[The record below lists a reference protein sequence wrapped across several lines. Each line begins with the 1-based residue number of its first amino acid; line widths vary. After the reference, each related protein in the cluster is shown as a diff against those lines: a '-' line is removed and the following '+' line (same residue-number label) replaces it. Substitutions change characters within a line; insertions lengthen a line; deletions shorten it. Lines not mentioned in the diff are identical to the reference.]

1 MMYRL
6 KLYNVDDATKKYTIL
21 DLSNGISEVS
31 SATLERQVNSIDSS
45 SISLFH
51 SFLQQSAFNIKSF
64 KTMLEI
70 YNTKK
75 KKYEFR
81 GRVITPDHSMESSGE
96 FKHQLTFEGVK
107 AFLKD
112 SLQKQSFEFDKA
124 PIDLLKLVINHH
136 NSEVGAETYKRF
148 TVGTVDVPKPVIP
161 ADETYR
167 EEEKYFYRYD
177 DKDTLTTIEED
188 LVNKYGGVIIIE
200 ITESANII
208 HWYKDYA
215 KEKSTKI
222 ALGENLQN
230 IQYKIDPTDIIT
242 RLKPLGVSSETANGQ
257 EIKLT
262 IANVNKGN
270 PYIDIPE
277 LISIYGVQTG
287 AVDFND
293 MYTPE
298 TLKAA
303 ANKWIKEQNKKVAN
317 VSISLDAIDLELI
330 GLRPDSLEIYNM
342 HLVEVSPLNINDKMK
357 IIGESI
363 DLIQPHN
370 KSVTIGDKPWT
381 MEDVQKQIA
390 RERTKEVERKLAE
403 STTAL
408 NSKIG
413 TVSNDLQN
421 VTKGFNQSTST
432 LQTNIQSQQQLIT
445 GVTSGVTL
453 SDVNG
458 FQPIKNSTLNVGM
471 SVFRVSPPQIDY
483 GVQISDG
490 FFSTTSNT
498 PLQFDGYTVIHFQRY
513 LKVSFSSYMSDG
525 GSGVIE
531 VFSYD
536 GVTTTYYNSVIVD
549 VTGKGNQRLNELLI
563 DLGRPTKRVL
573 NFYFRIKS
581 NSASSIN
588 VKTLY
593 IGTTDY

>member
-1 MMYRL
+1 MYRL
-6 KLYNVDDATKKYTIL
+6 KLFNVDEESNKYTIL
-21 DLSNGISEVS
+21 DLAEGISELS
-31 SATLERQVNSIDSS
+31 SATLERQINSIDSS

-51 SFLQQSAFNIKSF
+51 SFLDKTKFNIKSF

-75 KKYEFR
+75 NKFEFR

-112 SLQKQSFEFDKA
+112 SLQIQSFEFDKA

-136 NSEVGAETYKRF
+136 NSEVKTETYKRF
-148 TVGTVDVPKPVIP
+148 SVGTVDVPKPVIP
-161 ADETYR
+161 VDETYR

-177 DKDTLTTIEED
+177 DKDTLSTIEED
-188 LVNKYGGVIIIE
+188 LVNKYGGTIVIE
-200 ITESANII
+200 LTESENII

-215 KEKSTKI
+215 KEKTTKI

-262 IANVNKGN
+262 IADVNNGN
-270 PYIDIPE
+270 PYIDIPD
-277 LISIYGVQTG
+277 LISVYGVQTG

-303 ANKWIKEQNKKVAN
+303 ANKWIKEQSKKVAN
-317 VSISLDAIDLELI
+317 VSISLDALDLELI
-330 GLRPDSLEIYNM
+330 GLRPDSLEIFNV
-342 HLVEVSPLNINDKMK
+342 HTVEVAPLNISDKMK

-390 RERTKEVERKLAE
+390 RERTREVERKLAE

-408 NSKIG
+408 NYKIG
-413 TVSNDLQN
+413 AVSNDLKN
-421 VTKGFNQSTST
+421 VTEGFNESTST
-432 LQTNIQSQQQLIT
+432 LQSNIQSQQQLIT

-458 FQPIKNSTLNVGM
+458 YQPIKNSTLNVGLG
-471 SVFRVSPPQIDY
+471 VFKVDPQIIDAT
-483 GVQISDG
+483 VQVKDG
-490 FFSTTSNT
+490 FYVSNNQT
-498 PLQFDGYTVIHFQRY
+498 PVQFDAYTVIHHQRY
-513 LKVSFSSYMSDG
+513 LRVIFSSYMDSTATG
-525 GSGVIE
+525 AIE

-536 GVTTTYYNSVIVD
+536 GVITTYYNSITVD
-549 VTGKGNQRLNELLI
+549 SVGKVNQKVNELLI
-563 DLGRPTKRVL
+563 DLGKPTKKIL

-581 NSASSIN
+581 NSAVNAN
-588 VKTLY
+588 VREIY
-593 IGTTDY
+593 VGTTDY

>member
-1 MMYRL
+1 MYRL
-6 KLYNVDDATKKYTIL
+6 KLYNVDDATKKHTIL

-31 SATLERQVNSIDSS
+31 SASLERQVNSIDSS

-75 KKYEFR
+75 NKYEFR

-96 FKHQLTFEGVK
+96 FKHQLTFEGAK

-136 NSEVGAETYKRF
+136 NSEVGTENYKRF
-148 TVGTVDVPKPVIP
+148 TVGTVDLPKPVIP

-177 DKDTLTTIEED
+177 DKDTLVTIEED
-188 LVNKYGGVIIIE
+188 LVNKYGGIIVIE
-200 ITESANII
+200 ITETANII

-230 IQYKIDPTDIIT
+230 IQHKIDPTDIIT

-262 IANVNKGN
+262 IADVNNGS

-287 AVDFND
+287 AVEFSD
-293 MYTPE
+293 MYTPA

-303 ANKWIKEQNKKVAN
+303 ALKWKDEQNKKVAN
-317 VSISLDAIDLELI
+317 VSISLDAIDLEVI

-342 HLVEVSPLNINDKMK
+342 HLVEVPPLNINDKMK

-370 KSVTIGDKPWT
+370 KSITIGDKPWT

-413 TVSNDLQN
+413 AVSNDLQN
-421 VTKGFNQSTST
+421 VTEGFNQSTST
-432 LQTNIQSQQQLIT
+432 LQSNIQSQQQLIT

-453 SDVNG
+453 SDING
-458 FQPIKNSTLNVGM
+458 FQPIKNSTLNVGLG
-471 SVFRVSPPQIDY
+471 VFKVDPQIMDAT
-483 GVQISDG
+483 VQVKDG
-490 FFSTTSNT
+490 FYVSNSQT
-498 PLQFDGYTVIHFQRY
+498 PVQFDAYTVMHHQRY
-513 LKVSFSSYMSDG
+513 LRVIFSSFMDS
-525 GSGVIE
+525 SATGVIE
-531 VFSYD
+531 VFSYN
-536 GVTTTYYNSVIVD
+536 GVTTTYYNSITIDAV
-549 VTGKGNQRLNELLI
+549 GKENQKVNELLI
-563 DLGRPTKRVL
+563 DLGKPTKQIL

-581 NSASSIN
+581 NAAVNAN
-588 VKTLY
+588 VREIY
-593 IGTTDY
+593 VGTTDY